1 MDVKGRRSKMLG
13 EEAVGKLLIRFSI
26 PAIVGMMVNALYNI
40 VDRIFIG
47 KDMGSI
53 GIGAIFVGSPVALI
67 LMAFGMLIGI
77 GGNSLSSI
85 RLGQNRKDE
94 AESILGNAFTLLVII
109 SLILTISGLIFIEPL
124 LRLFG
129 ASKDILPHSVAY
141 LSIILIGAPFQSVGF
156 GLNNFIR
163 GEGNP
168 KIAMNTML
176 IGAILNII
184 LDYIFIFKF
193 NMGIKGA
200 AWATIISQAVSAA
213 WVINYFSGN
222 RSMLKL
228 RKKNLALK
236 TDIVKDILSI
246 GFAPFSMQ
254 LAASMVTAILNNTLS
269 TYGGDVAISSMGVIH
284 SITMLILMPVFGINQ
299 GAQPIIGF
307 NYGAQQYDRVMDAL
321 KKAIIAATSVVG
333 LGFILTQ
340 TMPAQLF
347 KLFLNE
353 GDDIVNILEVGTRGL
368 RIYLA
373 LLPIV
378 GFQIVSSNY
387 FQATGKPRQAALL
400 SLSRQVLVLIPA
412 LIILPRFFELTGVWA
427 AGPVSDLVASTL
439 TAIFLVG
446 DFKNLK
452 EERRMIKNRV
462 VEENR

>member
-307 NYGAQQYDRVMDAL
+307 NYGAQQYDRVTDAL